1 MKKILNKFIHWYLVA
16 CLASLI
22 ATLLIMILAISL
34 GSGDS
39 LRESIRGWNGDSV
52 MFITFGLPLVWGFI
66 LTCFDWAVD
75 KLNSKI

>member
-1 MKKILNKFIHWYLVA
+1 MI
-16 CLASLI
+16 
-22 ATLLIMILAISL
+22 ILAISL

-39 LRESIRGWNGDSV
+39 LRDSIRGWSGGSV
-52 MFITFGLPLVWGFI
+52 MFIMFGLPLVWGFI

>member
-22 ATLLIMILAISL
+22 ATLLIMILAISF

-39 LRESIRGWNGDSV
+39 LRDSIRGWNGGSV
-52 MFITFGLPLVWGFI
+52 MFIMFGLPLVWAFLMVW
-66 LTCFDWAVD
+66 LTRAAD
-75 KLNSKI
+75 KLNGVS